1 MKLFRFLALALPLA
15 TLSVTLRGETV
26 LQSKVDSLIRVFDN
40 QKGTDALQT
49 ARLFFDILSAEDF
62 LDPDEPLLP
71 SENLP
76 DRTLKALTWYWAGEW
91 YFDCQE
97 YERSMEY
104 SLKALRLCPKLNPH
118 LSKPRTSKVRAQAG
132 SSGPD
137 PLLLEADCSNLIS
150 ILYFRKSDY
159 PSSLEYARRTLKL
172 GRQLN
177 DISRI
182 TYSLNTLAGICL
194 ASRQPAEGEK
204 YILEAIRL
212 CQQENDSLK
221 LAVRCGMAAEIYH
234 GMGKFDK
241 SLEFSKRAYEIDT
254 ATGRT
259 DKAAIRLSQMA
270 AAYLSLGDTLLSRDC
285 LDKAIPVLKA
295 SGNLQSWAI
304 SRNLYGEILLY
315 EGNSDEAA
323 ACFRDA
329 ISVFAPRRDSYNE
342 SRARLGLSKALMS
355 SDPAQSALQMHRYSQ
370 LRDSLY
376 DSQMNM
382 GLNEMHARYRNNE
395 LLSERD
401 RYKKRFN
408 LIVIISAIALLAVT
422 ILLIILRR
430 KSIEVPASSP
440 SSIKPGSANVPGNP
454 SASGISQSPG
464 ISNVPGIPH
473 ALETPSSASAN
484 DAKFIESLEFLVR
497 QAMVSGKVDF
507 EEIASKMFVSR
518 THLNRKVK
526 SITGETTSDL
536 VQRIRISTAKDL
548 LRNSALPIWEVAQK
562 CGINDAAYFSTLF
575 KKSVGKTPAQYRND
589 GE

>member
-1 MKLFRFLALALPLA
+1 MQLLA
-15 TLSVTLRGETV
+15 
-26 LQSKVDSLIRVFDN
+26 
-40 QKGTDALQT
+40 
-49 ARLFFDILSAEDF
+49 
-62 LDPDEPLLP
+62 
-71 SENLP
+71 
-76 DRTLKALTWYWAGEW
+76 
-91 YFDCQE
+91 
-97 YERSMEY
+97 
-104 SLKALRLCPKLNPH
+104 
-118 LSKPRTSKVRAQAG
+118 
-132 SSGPD
+132 
-137 PLLLEADCSNLIS
+137 
-150 ILYFRKSDY
+150 
-159 PSSLEYARRTLKL
+159 
-172 GRQLN
+172 
-177 DISRI
+177 
-182 TYSLNTLAGICL
+182 
-194 ASRQPAEGEK
+194 
-204 YILEAIRL
+204 
-212 CQQENDSLK
+212 
-221 LAVRCGMAAEIYH
+221 
-234 GMGKFDK
+234 
-241 SLEFSKRAYEIDT
+241 
-254 ATGRT
+254 
-259 DKAAIRLSQMA
+259 
-270 AAYLSLGDTLLSRDC
+270 
-285 LDKAIPVLKA
+285 
-295 SGNLQSWAI
+295 
-304 SRNLYGEILLY
+304 
-315 EGNSDEAA
+315 
-323 ACFRDA
+323 
-329 ISVFAPRRDSYNE
+329 SYNE

-355 SDPAQSALQMHRYSQ
+355 SDPAQSALQMQRYSQ

-422 ILLIILRR
+422 ILLILLRR

-440 SSIKPGSANVPGNP
+440 SSIKPGSDNVLGNP

>member
-49 ARLFFDILSAEDF
+49 ARLFFDILFAEDF

-118 LSKPRTSKVRAQAG
+118 LSKPRTSKVQG

-137 PLLLEADCSNLIS
+137 PLLLLEADCSNLIS

-194 ASRQPAEGEK
+194 ASRPPAEGEQ

-440 SSIKPGSANVPGNP
+440 SSIKPGSANVPG
-454 SASGISQSPG
+454 IR
-464 ISNVPGIPH
+464 H

>member
-15 TLSVTLRGETV
+15 PLPITLRGETV
-26 LQSKVDSLIRVFDN
+26 LQSKVDSLIRVFDY

-118 LSKPRTSKVRAQAG
+118 LSKPRTSKVQG
-132 SSGPD
+132 SSEPD

-422 ILLIILRR
+422 ILLILLRR

-440 SSIKPGSANVPGNP
+440 SSIKPGSANVPGSP

>member
-104 SLKALRLCPKLNPH
+104 SLKALRLCPKPNPH
-118 LSKPRTSKVRAQAG
+118 LSKPSSSKVQG
-132 SSGPD
+132 SSEPD
-137 PLLLEADCSNLIS
+137 PLLLLEADCSNLIS

-285 LDKAIPVLKA
+285 LDNAIPVLKA

-315 EGNSDEAA
+315 EGKSDEAA

-507 EEIASKMFVSR
+507 EEIESKMFVSR